1 MQKELLPPNLIIENL
16 EDRLEKLKHIV
27 AQKKKQQ
34 NNEMPQGH
42 LHIAQISKTPQYYHC
57 TDPKDF
63 NGKYIPSSQ
72 KKFINQLAQ
81 KDYDIKVIK
90 LLEKEIEVTQKY
102 LSNVA
107 TNEDTIN
114 NESYIQTKLLRLY
127 TNLTPARQQLITPVT
142 LTDEQYVEQWQSV
155 SWQGRPF
162 AQDEH
167 YLLTNRNEKV
177 RSKSEV
183 LIANAL
189 AKHGP
194 KQDLSRT
201 QSYNHNGDS
210 NRTAHTA
217 ICGHYDKGI
226 FLFINAVT
234 GTRGFCFKNV
244 YGKKNGFFF
253 TRYIGKVYPLPRK
266 FGNYTIVNIFCNAL
280 CTWIL
285 IKNRQVI

>member
-42 LHIAQISKTPQYYHC
+42 LRIAQISKTPQYYHC

-102 LSNVA
+102 LSNVT

-142 LTDEQYVEQWQSV
+142 LTDKQYTEQWQNV
-155 SWQGRPF
+155 SWQGRLF
-162 AQDEH
+162 AQDEYILEH
-167 YLLTNRNEKV
+167 FGLMDNTDYAQKAVRKLQFYAQNKIFSSRNLIITMETQTEPLTPQFVE
-177 RSKSEV
+177 
-183 LIANAL
+183 
-189 AKHGP
+189 
-194 KQDLSRT
+194 T
-201 QSYNHNGDS
+201 M
-210 NRTAHTA
+210 
-217 ICGHYDKGI
+217 
-226 FLFINAVT
+226 
-234 GTRGFCFKNV
+234 
-244 YGKKNGFFF
+244 
-253 TRYIGKVYPLPRK
+253 
-266 FGNYTIVNIFCNAL
+266 
-280 CTWIL
+280 
-285 IKNRQVI
+285 IKEYF